1 MDLTGKVKKE
11 GRFSVAG
18 GGFSDVFKGV
28 WRDASQER
36 QVLVDAWF
44 HKPELIPLGSYQ
56 SLEIAHRRP
65 GNGESDSTGSFFDL
79 PITFF

>member
-44 HKPELIPLGSYQ
+44 HTPELIP
-56 SLEIAHRRP
+56 
-65 GNGESDSTGSFFDL
+65 FD
-79 PITFF
+79 IDR